1 MRNDEIAEPQTGKEH
16 LAEGLGV
23 HDALV
28 AIDTLQ
34 SRQWTTDVTKFA
46 VVVIFDDKGARVA
59 CPRQQ
64 RQTAWQRKRDTER
77 TLMRRSD
84 HCETRALRLRHAISY
99 AQPFDVDANRDQFC
113 ASALE
118 RAAHEWVARI
128 LEPNLAVATEQ
139 DVANQAQRV
148 LVPVGD
154 QDLPRRAGYAA
165 GARNISCNGVP

>member
-1 MRNDEIAEPQTGKEH
+1 VGHVLLWGSLALAVLLGGAYYVVLYMPGHSHSGPLPPLRADELIVRDNLTQHVQALAGQIGERNISRPASLDQAVRYIEATWHGQGY
-16 LAEGLGV
+16 GV
-23 HDALV
+23 V
-28 AIDTLQ
+28 
-34 SRQWTTDVTKFA
+34 R
-46 VVVIFDDKGARVA
+46 
-59 CPRQQ
+59 
-64 RQTAWQRKRDTER
+64 
-77 TLMRRSD
+77 
-84 HCETRALRLRHAISY
+84 
-99 AQPFDVDANRDQFC
+99 QPFDVDANRDQFC